1 MKFSIKD
8 FFSKCDQIR
17 IWLHLLKIYH
27 FFTVELFNAIYGQ
40 TSTREFL
47 TNIICVALT
56 YSEQFILKIM
66 DNLYAFVQVNSKVT
80 K

>member
-1 MKFSIKD
+1 MWPNPDLATFTEDILNEK
-8 FFSKCDQIR
+8 
-17 IWLHLLKIYH
+17 LH

-56 YSEQFILKIM
+56 YSEQFIFKIM

>member
-1 MKFSIKD
+1 MWRNPDLAKFTEDILNEK
-8 FFSKCDQIR
+8 
-17 IWLHLLKIYH
+17 LH
-27 FFTVELFNAIYGQ
+27 FFTVELFNVIYGQ

-56 YSEQFILKIM
+56 YSEQCIFKIM

>member
-1 MKFSIKD
+1 MWQNPDLATFTEDILNEK
-8 FFSKCDQIR
+8 
-17 IWLHLLKIYH
+17 LH

-56 YSEQFILKIM
+56 YSEQFIFKIM